1 MACIIRHH
9 KAKQLTNREF
19 YVIRFLPVRLGH
31 VLFKYLVYIR
41 RVADLLHRE
50 QLGADR
56 SAQQCLQTRLVFQ
69 NNGWPWPT
77 SRLTDV
83 VVKTTFV
90 EPIIDWQGSLSQS
103 FPMLFDSS

>member
-1 MACIIRHH
+1 MKVVSFGGEIIFLRGESVGL
-9 KAKQLTNREF
+9 AKGWWCM
-19 YVIRFLPVRLGH
+19 V
-31 VLFKYLVYIR
+31 
-41 RVADLLHRE
+41 HRE

-83 VVKTTFV
+83 VAKTTFV
-90 EPIIDWQGSLSQS
+90 EPIID
-103 FPMLFDSS
+103 